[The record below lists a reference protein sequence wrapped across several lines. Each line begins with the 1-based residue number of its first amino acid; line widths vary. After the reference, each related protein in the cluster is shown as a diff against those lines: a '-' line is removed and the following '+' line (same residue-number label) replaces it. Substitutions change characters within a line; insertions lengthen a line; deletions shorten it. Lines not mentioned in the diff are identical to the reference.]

1 MKDWRREF
9 PALKEG
15 IVYLDSGA
23 TSLKPVRVIRAMLE
37 YYEEYPAN
45 VHRGGYPW
53 ANRATEEYE
62 RVREKVAG
70 LIGAR
75 PEEVIFTRNA
85 TEALNLA
92 SAILEPYVKEGDR
105 ILVSVMEHHANFLPW
120 MRLARRKGAE
130 FVLFGITPEGY
141 LDLDDFRKKLTPNT
155 KVVALTMASNVV
167 GTVPP
172 FTEVAKM
179 SRRVGAYVV
188 LDGAQYLGHRKVR
201 VRETGAHLIGFSG
214 HKIFGPMGT
223 GILWG
228 REELLREGNPLL
240 MGGSMI
246 KDVGFNDYDL
256 EDTPQR
262 YEAGTPD
269 VGGVIGLGAAV
280 DFISDVGY
288 DRLEAHERRLTAYL
302 YEALRDLTGVEVYG
316 PPPEDRTSLVAFNL
330 RGLHPHDLAW
340 YLGELGIMVRS
351 GGHCAHPLHKFL
363 KVPNNQS
370 VRASL
375 SIFNTEE
382 DVDRLIDGIVRA
394 KEAFRL
400 D

>member
-1 MKDWRREF
+1 MHELRKEF
-9 PALKEG
+9 PALREG
-15 IVYLDSGA
+15 LVYLDSGA
-23 TSLKPVRVIRAMLE
+23 TSLKPRQVLNAMLE
-37 YYEEYPAN
+37 YYGEFPAN

-53 ANRATEEYE
+53 ANRATEAYE
-62 RVREKVAG
+62 EARGKVAT

-75 PEEVIFTRNA
+75 PEEVVFTKNA

-92 SAILEPYVKEGDR
+92 AGLLERYVGEGDR

-120 MRLARRKGAE
+120 MRLARRRGAE
-130 FVLFGITPEGY
+130 FVIFNVTPDGY
-141 LDLDDFRKKLTPNT
+141 LDLEDFRRKLTPNT
-155 KVVALTMASNVV
+155 RIVALTMASNVL

-172 FTEVAKM
+172 FAEVARM
-179 SRRVGAYVV
+179 AGEVGAYVV
-188 LDGAQYLGHRKVR
+188 LDGAQYLGHRRVR

-214 HKIFGPMGT
+214 HKVFGPMGT

-228 REELLREGNPLL
+228 RRELLGDGDPLL
-240 MGGSMI
+240 VGGSMI
-246 KDVGFNDYDL
+246 KEVGFEDYEL
-256 EDTPQR
+256 ADTPQR

-280 DFISDVGY
+280 DFVLGVGY
-288 DRLEAHERRLTAYL
+288 DKIEAHERKMTAYL
-302 YEALRDLTGVEVYG
+302 YEALKSLPGVEVYG

-330 RGLHPHDLAW
+330 KGLHPHDLAW

-363 KVPNNQS
+363 GIPNHQS

-375 SIFNTEE
+375 SIFNTED
-382 DVDRLIDGIVRA
+382 DVDRLVEGIERA
-394 KEAFRL
+394 KRAFRL